1 MERGIDMAAT
11 MVREIRLGDF
21 EQESERFGGGGSFE
35 EHVKRLSS
43 CPKRARLRLGLI
55 ARSTISISKGHVK
68 PLRVK

>member
-1 MERGIDMAAT
+1 MFRQVERGIDMAAT
-11 MVREIRLGDF
+11 MVREIR
-21 EQESERFGGGGSFE
+21 GSFE